1 MLLILQIPYSSHNY
15 MDYKEAIKILLDII
29 QKYPLSEKEK
39 EALRIAMGTLDCGVL
54 VGNRQ
59 NMIIKNKKAKQE
71 RDKQD

>member
-1 MLLILQIPYSSHNY
+1 